1 MMLNKTFHILDHN
14 SLDVH
19 ITDDE
24 GWTALHYSARCGS
37 YENVKFFAD
46 AGTDINLKTNDGMN
60 CFHIA
65 ADYGHLNLCKTLIN
79 RHSFD
84 SRVDSND
91 GWTALHYSAR
101 NGSYE
106 LVKYFA
112 NIGNLINLKT
122 NSGWNCLHIAA
133 FYGHLTL
140 CKTLINNH
148 NFNVN
153 IASNDGWTAL
163 HYSARHGSYE
173 LVSFFSDEGTDINLK
188 TYDGRNCFHIAADY
202 GHLTLCKT
210 LINKHNFNVQ
220 IANNDGWTALHY
232 SAKNGSC
239 EFVNFLC
246 DVGTDINLK
255 TYDGR
260 NCFHIAADYGHLT
273 LGKTL
278 INKHNF
284 DLQLADKD
292 GWTALHYSARNGTY
306 ELVKFFAD
314 MGTDVNLKINLGWNC
329 LHIAALYG
337 HLNLCKKLINKH
349 NFDAQIVN
357 NDGWTGLHFS
367 ARSGSYELV
376 KFFAIL
382 GTDINLKTNLGWNC
396 LHIAA
401 LHGNLTLCKK
411 LINKHKFDIQMA
423 DEDGWTALH
432 YSARNGSYELVKFF
446 CDVGTNINLKT
457 NDGRNCVHIAADYG
471 HLALCKTLINKH
483 NFDLQL
489 ADKDGWTALH
499 YSARNGTYELVKFF
513 ADMGTD
519 VNLKINLG
527 WNCLHIAAL
536 YRHLNLCKKLIN
548 KHNFDAQIVN
558 NDGWTGL
565 HFSARSGSYELVKFF
580 AVLGTDINLKT
591 NLGWNCLHIAALHGH
606 LTLCKTLINKH
617 KFDIQIA
624 DKDGWTALHYSARNG
639 SYELVKFFCDVGT
652 NINLKTNDGRNCV
665 HIAADYGHLTLC
677 KTLINKHNFDLQ
689 LADKDG
695 WTALHYS
702 ARNGTYELVKF
713 FADMGTDVNLKIN
726 LGWNCLHIAAL
737 YGHLN
742 LCKKLINK
750 HNFDAQIVN
759 NDGWTGLHFSA
770 RSGSYEL
777 VKFFAILGTDINLKT
792 NLGWNCLHIAAL
804 HGHLTLCKTLI
815 NKHKFDIQ
823 IADKDGW
830 TALHYSARNGSY
842 ELVKFFVDMG
852 TDIKLKTNDGSN
864 CLHIAALYGHL
875 NLCKLF
881 IEKHKFDVRI
891 ETNYEWTA
899 LHFSAKNGSF
909 DLFSYILDKG
919 GEIFC
924 KTNKMENVLHLS
936 SLYGHFDICEFVLK
950 YFIKDYECNNIKKQY
965 SLNGKS
971 YSSQVFY
978 KYKIIFLH
986 AMDVDGNTYLHLAA
1000 KGNQAKVCE
1009 LLFRYD
1015 TEITTLLNKE
1025 DKTARKI
1032 AKDNGNK
1039 DVLNALKVE
1048 YERAG
1053 MFFNN
1058 CI

>member
-65 ADYGHLNLCKTLIN
+65 ADYCHLNLCKTLIN

-133 FYGHLTL
+133 FYGHFTL

-148 NFNVN
+148 NFDVN

-273 LGKTL
+273 L
-278 INKHNF
+278 
-284 DLQLADKD
+284 
-292 GWTALHYSARNGTY
+292 
-306 ELVKFFAD
+306 
-314 MGTDVNLKINLGWNC
+314 
-329 LHIAALYG
+329 
-337 HLNLCKKLINKH
+337 
-349 NFDAQIVN
+349 
-357 NDGWTGLHFS
+357 
-367 ARSGSYELV
+367 
-376 KFFAIL
+376 
-382 GTDINLKTNLGWNC
+382 
-396 LHIAA
+396 
-401 LHGNLTLCKK
+401 
-411 LINKHKFDIQMA
+411 
-423 DEDGWTALH
+423 
-432 YSARNGSYELVKFF
+432 
-446 CDVGTNINLKT
+446 
-457 NDGRNCVHIAADYG
+457 
-471 HLALCKTLINKH
+471 
-483 NFDLQL
+483 
-489 ADKDGWTALH
+489 
-499 YSARNGTYELVKFF
+499 
-513 ADMGTD
+513 
-519 VNLKINLG
+519 
-527 WNCLHIAAL
+527 
-536 YRHLNLCKKLIN
+536 
-548 KHNFDAQIVN
+548 
-558 NDGWTGL
+558 
-565 HFSARSGSYELVKFF
+565 
-580 AVLGTDINLKT
+580 
-591 NLGWNCLHIAALHGH
+591 
-606 LTLCKTLINKH
+606 
-617 KFDIQIA
+617 
-624 DKDGWTALHYSARNG
+624 
-639 SYELVKFFCDVGT
+639 
-652 NINLKTNDGRNCV
+652 
-665 HIAADYGHLTLC
+665 C

-759 NDGWTGLHFSA
+759 NDGWTGLHFPA

-777 VKFFAILGTDINLKT
+777 VKFFAVLGTDINLKT
-792 NLGWNCLHIAAL
+792 NLGWNVFIL
-804 HGHLTLCKTLI
+804 
-815 NKHKFDIQ
+815 Q
-823 IADKDGW
+823 
-830 TALHYSARNGSY
+830 HY
-842 ELVKFFVDMG
+842 
-852 TDIKLKTNDGSN
+852 TDI
-864 CLHIAALYGHL
+864 
-875 NLCKLF
+875 
-881 IEKHKFDVRI
+881 
-891 ETNYEWTA
+891 
-899 LHFSAKNGSF
+899 
-909 DLFSYILDKG
+909 
-919 GEIFC
+919 
-924 KTNKMENVLHLS
+924 
-936 SLYGHFDICEFVLK
+936 
-950 YFIKDYECNNIKKQY
+950 
-965 SLNGKS
+965 
-971 YSSQVFY
+971 
-978 KYKIIFLH
+978 
-986 AMDVDGNTYLHLAA
+986 
-1000 KGNQAKVCE
+1000 
-1009 LLFRYD
+1009 
-1015 TEITTLLNKE
+1015 
-1025 DKTARKI
+1025 
-1032 AKDNGNK
+1032 
-1039 DVLNALKVE
+1039 
-1048 YERAG
+1048 
-1053 MFFNN
+1053 
-1058 CI
+1058 